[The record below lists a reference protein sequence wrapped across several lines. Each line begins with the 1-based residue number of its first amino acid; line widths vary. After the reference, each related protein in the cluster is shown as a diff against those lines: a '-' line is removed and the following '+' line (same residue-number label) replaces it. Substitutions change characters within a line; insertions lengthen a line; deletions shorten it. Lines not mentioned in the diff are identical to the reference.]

1 MFYSIRARLIFS
13 FLGVSL
19 LVGIVSLFM
28 GGQLLYKA
36 VLNEATRRIS
46 LDLNAAREI
55 YESESTNIRTALDI
69 ASLDADLLASLE
81 QRRTEL
87 LINKLR
93 LVAQKV
99 ELDFA
104 GIVLQ
109 NGSTLCRIG
118 PVPVPVGPEN
128 ADNPIAS
135 WVLKKG
141 EGVAGTA
148 ILRSEFLLQENP
160 ELASRAQMKIRPTP
174 RAAPSEEDEISSGM
188 ALIAGFPLYDGTEL
202 IGVLYGGVLLN
213 RSNKIVD
220 KVRET
225 VFQNEKYEGMSIG
238 TATIFYRDLRIATNV
253 LTPERERALGTRVSQ
268 EVRDRVLIEGER
280 WSNRA
285 FVVSDWYITAYEP
298 IVDIAGER
306 VGILYVG
313 VLEKKYIDMR
323 RRLLN
328 VFVLIT
334 IAGMV
339 VAIGL
344 GFFVTNKLMKPV
356 RRLISASSEVSEGNL
371 DPDIGMVSKNEI
383 GILQNNFIQMLSSL
397 RRRDERQRAESEQR
411 LLQSEK
417 QAGIGRLAAGVAHEI
432 NNPLTGV
439 LTFTHML
446 LKRNDLNEE
455 VRSDLETIARE
466 TARVRKIVKG
476 LLDFS
481 RQTKLDMELSDIN
494 KLTRA
499 AIGLVENQAI
509 VKGIT
514 LSFNP
519 GEDIPL
525 RTVDRNQLQSVVLN
539 MLLNAFDATEPGGTV
554 TVSTILSMSAS
565 KKEEKGIEIVI
576 SDTGNGIQPEHLDKL
591 FDPFFTTKEVGEGTG
606 LGLAVS
612 YGIVARHGGGIRVRS
627 EPGKGS
633 TFIIWMPITEEED
646 R

>member
-1 MFYSIRARLIFS
+1 
-13 FLGVSL
+13 
-19 LVGIVSLFM
+19 
-28 GGQLLYKA
+28 
-36 VLNEATRRIS
+36 
-46 LDLNAAREI
+46 
-55 YESESTNIRTALDI
+55 
-69 ASLDADLLASLE
+69 
-81 QRRTEL
+81 
-87 LINKLR
+87 
-93 LVAQKV
+93 
-99 ELDFA
+99 
-104 GIVLQ
+104 
-109 NGSTLCRIG
+109 
-118 PVPVPVGPEN
+118 
-128 ADNPIAS
+128 
-135 WVLKKG
+135 
-141 EGVAGTA
+141 
-148 ILRSEFLLQENP
+148 
-160 ELASRAQMKIRPTP
+160 
-174 RAAPSEEDEISSGM
+174 
-188 ALIAGFPLYDGTEL
+188 
-202 IGVLYGGVLLN
+202 
-213 RSNKIVD
+213 
-220 KVRET
+220 
-225 VFQNEKYEGMSIG
+225 
-238 TATIFYRDLRIATNV
+238 
-253 LTPERERALGTRVSQ
+253 
-268 EVRDRVLIEGER
+268 
-280 WSNRA
+280 
-285 FVVSDWYITAYEP
+285 
-298 IVDIAGER
+298 
-306 VGILYVG
+306 

-576 SDTGNGIQPEHLDKL
+576 SDTGHGIQPEHLDKL

-612 YGIVARHGGGIRVRS
+612 YGIVARHGGNIRVRS
-627 EPGKGS
+627 EPEKGS
-633 TFIIWMPITEEED
+633 TFTIWMPITEEED

>member
-69 ASLDADLLASLE
+69 ASLDADLLDLIE
-81 QRRTEL
+81 QGRTEL

-160 ELASRAQMKIRPTP
+160 KLASRARMEIRPTP

-253 LTPERERALGTRVSQ
+253 LTPERQRALGTRVSQ

-298 IVDIAGER
+298 IVDITGER

-514 LSFNP
+514 LTFNP

-576 SDTGNGIQPEHLDKL
+576 SDTGHGIQPEHLDKL

-612 YGIVARHGGGIRVRS
+612 YGIVARHGGNIRVRS
-627 EPGKGS
+627 EPEKGS
-633 TFIIWMPITEEED
+633 TFTIWMPITEEED